1 MISGKKFRW
10 LLIIVVITLCM
21 INIQLTSV
29 YSATNQFKGVNW
41 ADTRDNF
48 QSGVIYLSGLSS
60 SDTYSSAQTVADR
73 IVGQM
78 YSLTGANTVRMP
90 INEATVSSFW
100 GTYTGAIDMALSKG
114 KVILCYW
121 AVGSGKPAN
130 MTNFNNMWTTV
141 INKYSSNSNCYFEP
155 INEPYGYNVTDL
167 RNFYNDWCNRFS
179 SVPKSRI
186 ILDGSGYAQKPV
198 DIGGDSR
205 LSSCLLGYH
214 EYLFFNS
221 SLSSESAW
229 LSHIQ
234 SDVGSYSS
242 RTVCTEF
249 GAVMNTGVLDGSTT
263 YNSLLNYDDPNAS
276 DKFVPYIRAMTSQ
289 FRSWSMGSVYWPGC
303 RDNDIYRLCTKS
315 GSGSGISM
323 YINNASGL
331 NRIRYGWGYGTSATP
346 TPTRSGGPTPTQGAT
361 GSYVKI
367 RNAATGLCI
376 DGMGRTSNGSNAAQY
391 SSGSSYNQQWVIET
405 VGSYVKIKNRA
416 TGLYLDGMG
425 RTSNA
430 SIVGQYSSSTS
441 NNQQWARESYGSN
454 VRFKNRAT
462 GLYIDGVGSTSNG
475 ADLCQWSSSGS
486 TNQQWQIV
494 NP

>member
-1 MISGKKFRW
+1 MMRGKKLRW
-10 LLIIVVITLCM
+10 LLLIVVITLWM
-21 INIQLTSV
+21 MNITLTSV
-29 YSATNQFKGVNW
+29 YSATNQFKGLNW

-48 QSGVIYLSGLSS
+48 QSGVLYLSGLSS
-60 SDTYSSAQTVADR
+60 SDTYASAQTVADR
-73 IVGQM
+73 IISQM

-100 GTYTGAIDMALSKG
+100 GTYTGAIDMALGKG

-130 MTNFNNMWTTV
+130 ITNFNNMWTTV
-141 INKYSSNSNCYFEP
+141 VNKYGNNSSCYFEP
-155 INEPYGYNVTDL
+155 INEPYGYSVSDL
-167 RNFYNDWCNRFS
+167 CNFYNDWCTRFS

-205 LSSCLLGYH
+205 LSSCLIGYH

-234 SDVGSYSS
+234 SDVGGYSS

-276 DKFVPYIRAMTSQ
+276 DKFVPYIRAITSQ

-323 YINNASGL
+323 YINNNSGL
-331 NRIRYGWGYGTSATP
+331 NRIKYGWGGNPGPTSTP
-346 TPTRSGGPTPTQGAT
+346 GPTPPA
-361 GSYVKI
+361 GSYVKL
-367 RNAATGLCI
+367 RNAATGLFI
-376 DGMGRTSNGSNAAQY
+376 DGMGRTTNGSNAAQY
-391 SSGSSYNQQWVIET
+391 SSSTSNNQQWVIET
-405 VGSYVKIKNRA
+405 VGSYVKIRNRA

-441 NNQQWARESYGSN
+441 NNQQWTRETSGSN
-454 VRFKNRAT
+454 VKFKNRAT

-475 ADLCQWSSSGS
+475 ADLCQYSSSGS

>member
-1 MISGKKFRW
+1 MLQGKHLIR
-10 LLIIVVITLCM
+10 LLLVAILIASVLS
-21 INIQLTSV
+21 INLSSV
-29 YSATNQFKGVNW
+29 FSATSQFRGVNW

-60 SDTYSSAQTVADR
+60 SDTYSSASTVADR
-73 IVGQM
+73 IIGQM

-100 GTYTGAIDMALSKG
+100 GTYTGAIDKALSYG

-121 AVGSGKPAN
+121 AVGNGKPAN

-141 INKYSSNSNCYFEP
+141 INKYGSNSNCYFEP

-167 RNFYNDWCNRFS
+167 RNFYNDWCTRFS

-205 LSSCLLGYH
+205 LSGCLLGYH
-214 EYLFFNS
+214 EYAFFIS
-221 SLSSESAW
+221 FPSESAW
-229 LSHIQ
+229 QSHIQ
-234 SDVGSYSS
+234 SDIGSYAS

-249 GAVMNTGVLDGSTT
+249 GAVLNTGVLDGKTT
-263 YNSLLNYDDPNAS
+263 YNSLLNYDDPNTPDS
-276 DKFVPYIRAMTSQ
+276 FVPYLRAMTSQ
-289 FRSWSMGSVYWPGC
+289 MRSWSMGSVYWPGV
-303 RDNDIYRLCTKS
+303 RDNDIYRLCTRS
-315 GSGSGISM
+315 GSGSGISLS
-323 YINNASGL
+323 INNASGL
-331 NRIRYGWGYGTSATP
+331 NRIRYGWGLSTGPTSTP
-346 TPTRSGGPTPTQGAT
+346 GPTPSSGT
-361 GSYVKI
+361 YVKI

-376 DGMGRTSNGSNAAQY
+376 DGMGRTTNGSNASQY
-391 SSGSSYNQQWVIET
+391 SSNTSYNQQWVIET
-405 VGSYVKIKNRA
+405 AGSYVKIKNRA

-441 NNQQWARESYGSN
+441 NNQQWTRETSGSN

>member
-1 MISGKKFRW
+1 MSRSKKFRW
-10 LLIIVVITLCM
+10 LLIIVVITLSM
-21 INIQLTSV
+21 MNIHLTSV
-29 YSATNQFKGVNW
+29 YSATSDFRGVNW

-60 SDTYSSAQTVADR
+60 SDTYSSAQVVADR

-90 INEATVSSFW
+90 INEATVSNYW
-100 GTYTGAIDMALSKG
+100 NTYTGAIDMALSKG

-121 AVGSGKPAN
+121 AVSNGKPAN
-130 MTNFNNMWTTV
+130 LTNYYDMWTTV
-141 INKYSSNSNCYFEP
+141 INKYAGNSNCYFEP

-167 RNFYNDWCNRFS
+167 CNFYNDWCNRFS
-179 SVPKSRI
+179 NVPKGRI

-205 LSSCLLGYH
+205 LSGCLLGYH
-214 EYLFFNS
+214 EYAFFTS
-221 SLSSESAW
+221 FSSESAW
-229 LSHIQ
+229 QSHIQ
-234 SDVGSYSS
+234 SDIGSYSG

-249 GAVMNTGVLDGSTT
+249 GAVMNTGLLDGTT
-263 YNSLLNYDDPNAS
+263 QYDSLLNYDVPSS
-276 DKFVPYIRAMTSQ
+276 DKFVLYIRAITSQ
-289 FRSWSMGSVYWPGC
+289 FRAWGMGSVYWPGC
-303 RDNDIYRLCTKS
+303 RDNDIYRLCTKTGN
-315 GSGSGISM
+315 GSSISL
-323 YINNASGL
+323 YINNISGL
-331 NRIRYGWGYGTSATP
+331 NRIRYGWNLPAVTPTPAPPGGATP
-346 TPTRSGGPTPTQGAT
+346 TPTRAST

-367 RNAATGLCI
+367 RNVATGLFI
-376 DGMGRTSNGSNAAQY
+376 DGMGRTTNGSNAAQY
-391 SSGSSYNQQWVIET
+391 SSSTSYNQQWAIET

-430 SIVGQYSSSTS
+430 SIVGQYSSSS
-441 NNQQWARESYGSN
+441 SYNQQWAMETYGSN
-454 VRFKNRAT
+454 YRFKNRAT

-475 ADLCQWSSSGS
+475 ADLCQWSNSGS
-486 TNQQWQIV
+486 ANQQWQIV